1 MKINISFNKFKKN
14 HTSNKHQILFKSRS
28 CKDYY
33 KVENLFKFLLAEKNS
48 FIFES
53 VEKGKIKG
61 RYTIIGLNPDKIW
74 DINKNTAT
82 ISSLGKKTK
91 IKVKPLFFINKLIK
105 EFNIKIPKQLP
116 FMSSMLVGYFSYDV
130 IRYIENIPDQTKD
143 DLKIPDV
150 RLSRPKNLVIYDN
163 FKKKIHYIENV
174 YSDTRIKDYKETYN
188 SIISKFVLFENY
200 ENITIPEKFTFK
212 KNKNLVKSN
221 ISKQKFK
228 SLVEKAKKYIKRG
241 DIFQVV
247 LSQRFERRIEK
258 RPIEI
263 YNYLRKS
270 NPSPFMFYFNYD
282 DFNILGSSPEILVR
296 LRKGEVTIRPIA
308 GTRPRGRTFKEDK
321 KYELDLLKDKKELA
335 EHLMLLDL
343 GRNDVG
349 KVSEINSVKVNEKF
363 KVERYSH
370 VMHIVS
376 NVVGKFNNKFS
387 LFETLL
393 SGFPAGTVSG
403 APKIRAMEII
413 DELEKNKRKL
423 YAGGIGYF
431 TPNGEFDTCIALRTA
446 LIKNNKFYVQAGA
459 GIVADSK
466 ADKEYAE
473 TVNKAKALMKA
484 IDWMK
489 ILLIDNYDS
498 FTYNLY
504 HYISNFNNNVDVVRN
519 DKIDSKIILRK
530 KYSKIVIS
538 PGPGNPNQAGNCLKI
553 VKDVYKKIPIL
564 GVCLGHQIIGQV
576 FGGRIVN
583 AKNLMHGKTSKIK
596 HQKKGLFKNIQNNFE
611 ATRYHSL
618 IVDRKSFPKNLVIT
632 AETKNKTIM
641 GLMHKDF
648 NIHGFQFHPES
659 ISTKIGMKLI
669 KNFIAN

>member
-1 MKINISFNKFKKN
+1 MKINKSFKEYKINHSKN
-14 HTSNKHQILFKSRS
+14 IHQILFRSRS
-28 CKDYY
+28 CKNYY

-53 VEKGKIKG
+53 VEKGTVKG

-74 DINKNTAT
+74 DINKDIITLNN
-82 ISSLGKKTK
+82 SGKKSK
-91 IKVKPLFFINKLIK
+91 IKADPLKYVNKLIK
-105 EFNIKIPKQLP
+105 NFNIKIPKQLP
-116 FMSSMLVGYFSYDV
+116 SMASMLVGYFSYDV
-130 IRYIENIPDQTKD
+130 IRYVEKIPNNCKD

-150 RLSRPKNLVIYDN
+150 RLSRPKNLIIYDN
-163 FKKKIHYIENV
+163 LKKIIYYIENV
-174 YSDTRIKDYKETYN
+174 YADTKIKNYKEHYD
-188 SIISKFVLFENY
+188 SINKKFDLYEDF
-200 ENITIPEKFTFK
+200 ENITLPDQFTYK
-212 KNKNLVKSN
+212 PNKNSIKSN
-221 ISKQKFK
+221 TTKVKFK
-228 SLVEKAKKYIKRG
+228 SLVKKAKSYIEKG

-247 LSQRFERRIEK
+247 LSQRFERK
-258 RPIEI
+258 FNKKPIEI

-270 NPSPFMFYFNYD
+270 NPSPFMFYFNYK

-308 GTRPRGRTFKEDK
+308 GTRPRGKNNKEDK
-321 KYELDLLKDKKELA
+321 KYKLDLLKDKKELA

-349 KVSEINSVKVNEKF
+349 KVSKINSVKVTEKF

-376 NVVGKFNNKFS
+376 NVIGKFNNKFS

-466 ADKEYAE
+466 PEKEYAE
-473 TVNKAKALMKA
+473 TINKAKALMRA
-484 IDWMK
+484 
-489 ILLIDNYDS
+489 
-498 FTYNLY
+498 
-504 HYISNFNNNVDVVRN
+504 VD
-519 DKIDSKIILRK
+519 
-530 KYSKIVIS
+530 
-538 PGPGNPNQAGNCLKI
+538 
-553 VKDVYKKIPIL
+553 
-564 GVCLGHQIIGQV
+564 
-576 FGGRIVN
+576 
-583 AKNLMHGKTSKIK
+583 
-596 HQKKGLFKNIQNNFE
+596 
-611 ATRYHSL
+611 
-618 IVDRKSFPKNLVIT
+618 
-632 AETKNKTIM
+632 
-641 GLMHKDF
+641 
-648 NIHGFQFHPES
+648 
-659 ISTKIGMKLI
+659 
-669 KNFIAN
+669 